1 MAIAAKRPIKDQVL
15 QIAEEMGY
23 EAMKEPAPPRF
34 RIFGWFRERPFR
46 PDIVVKRDGRS
57 AIVVVRS
64 HPIILYDI
72 FLTDQLRRKEGAE
85 AVVCVSDSAFD
96 RVRGS
101 SFEYA
106 EELGVHLC
114 RLSEFGDALEEL
126 LD

>member
-1 MAIAAKRPIKDQVL
+1 MAIATESSITDQVV
-15 QIAEEMGY
+15 QIAESLGY
-23 EAMKEPAPPRF
+23 EARKEPITPPF

-46 PDIVVKRDGRS
+46 PDIVVNRDDRF
-57 AIVVVRS
+57 AVVVVRS
-64 HPIILYDI
+64 HPIMMYDI

-85 AVVCVSDSAFD
+85 ALVCVSDSAFG

-114 RLSEFGDALEEL
+114 RLSEFGDALEKL